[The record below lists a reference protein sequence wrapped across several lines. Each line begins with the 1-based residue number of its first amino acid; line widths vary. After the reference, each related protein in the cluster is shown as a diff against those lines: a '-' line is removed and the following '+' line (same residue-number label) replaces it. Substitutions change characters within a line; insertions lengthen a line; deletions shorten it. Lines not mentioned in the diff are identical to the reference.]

1 MKKIF
6 TILMVSLAVF
16 SLNAQV
22 FTEYFEGATLS
33 SPLEGYN
40 GWIVSPKASEANG
53 TSPIINFGL
62 LTYPGYAGSE
72 IGNVVVI
79 ASIVGDVSATQRIST
94 KKIQLGENDL
104 TNVVGEK
111 IYAAFL
117 VNVSINS
124 KKGAVRDFFNFEGS
138 ETSSMT
144 RGRVFAKIYANG
156 DVTFGI
162 TKNNTTVT
170 ESSVFYTDAT
180 YLLVMVYEGVEGES
194 NDILTLYINP
204 DLSKAEAEQTNQL
217 VAADAQTDYSASAKL
232 GINIRQRGIGAQIG
246 GIRVGKSWDAV
257 TKGTT
262 TSVLNKPDSDRPMY
276 SFQKTIITNETGWV
290 KVYNL
295 AGAEVLSSFSNG
307 FLETTLDKGLYLV
320 KFTSQRGNGSVA
332 KLVIQ

>member
-6 TILMVSLAVF
+6 TILMVSMAFF

-22 FTEYFEGATLS
+22 FSEYFQGATLG

-40 GWIVSPKASEANG
+40 GWIVSPKDGENYG
-53 TSPIINFGL
+53 TSPLINFGL
-62 LTYPGYAGSE
+62 LTYPGYAGSGV
-72 IGNVVVI
+72 GNVAKI
-79 ASIVGDVSATQRIST
+79 DSIVGDVTATQRIST
-94 KKIQLGENDL
+94 KKIKLGENDL

-124 KKGAVRDFFNFEGS
+124 KKGAVRDFFTFEGS

-162 TKNNTTVT
+162 TKNNTSVT
-170 ESSVFYTDAT
+170 ESSILYTDAT
-180 YLLVMVYEGVEGES
+180 YLLVMVYEGVEGAS

-204 DLSKAEAEQTNQL
+204 DLTKGEAEQTNKL
-217 VAADAQTDYSASAKL
+217 VAADVQTDYSGTAKL

-257 TKGTT
+257 TKGTST
-262 TSVLNKPDSDRPMY
+262 NVLSNPDSDRKMY
-276 SFQKTIITNETGWV
+276 SFQKSIITNETGWV

-295 AGAEVLSSFSNG
+295 AGAEVLSSVTDG
-307 FLETTLDKGLYLV
+307 RLETSLNKGLYLV
-320 KFTSQRGNGSVA
+320 HFTSQRGLVSSA